1 MSITRTE
8 DIAAARR
15 YATAIFSLAVEAG
28 KEEKIIEEISTLAA
42 AVSENAN
49 LHTALANPLVGRAE
63 KSAVLEALATK
74 ADGLT
79 KRAVA
84 TIASG
89 GRATL
94 LPVIAELLRAELT
107 AARGE
112 VVAEVTSARPL
123 APAMQKQIADALA
136 KATGKKVQMQLKEDA
151 AVIGGVA
158 IQIGSLRLDATLA
171 GALNNLRGQLL
182 ASANRSL

>member
-1 MSITRTE
+1 
-8 DIAAARR
+8 
-15 YATAIFSLAVEAG
+15 L
-28 KEEKIIEEISTLAA
+28 
-42 AVSENAN
+42 
-49 LHTALANPLVGRAE
+49 
-63 KSAVLEALATK
+63 
-74 ADGLT
+74 
-79 KRAVA
+79 A
-84 TIASG
+84 TIANG

-112 VVAEVTSARPL
+112 VVAEITSARPL
-123 APAMQKQIADALA
+123 APTMQKQIADALA

>member
-15 YATAIFSLAVEAG
+15 YATAIFSLAADAG

-42 AVSENAN
+42 AVSENEN
-49 LHTALANPLVGRAE
+49 LSSALANPLVGRAE
-63 KSAVLEALATK
+63 KSAVLEALAAK
-74 ADGLT
+74 ADSLT
-79 KRAVA
+79 KRALA

-89 GRATL
+89 GRAIL
-94 LPVIAELLRAELT
+94 LPVIAELLRTEL
-107 AARGE
+107 AATRGE

-123 APAMQKQIADALA
+123 AASMQKQIADALA

-151 AVIGGVA
+151 SLLGGVA
-158 IQIGSLRLDATLA
+158 IQIGSLRLDATLS

-182 ASANRSL
+182 AAANA